1 MREASWRTLGRVG
14 RHREVPW
21 ASLHVRQPLV
31 DALPSCGTEACV
43 GLMAELIMS
52 GEVEADETEAW
63 LWSLAFIPEP
73 TDAMVR
79 ALLVSTVP
87 CPHPCGPAPAP
98 LLIGRSREGRGTC
111 CPPGFVPLPGGASGS
126 RSEKRGL
133 SLSSVPASCVIL
145 IYLSPFF

>member
-14 RHREVPW
+14 RHRDVPW

-63 LWSLAFIPEP
+63 L
-73 TDAMVR
+73 
-79 ALLVSTVP
+79 
-87 CPHPCGPAPAP
+87 
-98 LLIGRSREGRGTC
+98 
-111 CPPGFVPLPGGASGS
+111 
-126 RSEKRGL
+126 
-133 SLSSVPASCVIL
+133 
-145 IYLSPFF
+145 